1 MDNIL
6 VVKQIGNNLKLKIA
20 KRKKNQY
27 SSPEYRK
34 TLNPQDSNDLA
45 LFLADLK
52 INFNSPISKALKIMK
67 KEEEELTGKGFFLW
81 GKDN

>member
-6 VVKQIGNNLKLKIA
+6 VARQKGNKLKLKIA
-20 KRKKNQY
+20 KRKKDQY

-45 LFLADLK
+45 LFLGDLK
-52 INFNSPISKALKIMK
+52 INFNSPIDKAIKILK
-67 KEEEELTGKGFFLW
+67 KEEEELRSEGFWVFGKQ
-81 GKDN
+81 N

>member
-6 VVKQIGNNLKLKIA
+6 VARQKGNKLKLKIA

-52 INFNSPISKALKIMK
+52 INFNSPIGRAFKIMK
-67 KEEEELTGKGFFLW
+67 KEEEEMTNKGFWFW
-81 GKDN
+81 GQQ

>member
-1 MDNIL
+1 M
-6 VVKQIGNNLKLKIA
+6 LKIA

-52 INFNSPISKALKIMK
+52 INFNSPIERAYDIMK
-67 KEEEELTGKGFFLW
+67 KEEEELTEKGFWFW
-81 GKDN
+81 GKQD

>member
-6 VVKQIGNNLKLKIA
+6 VVKQKGNKLRLKIA

-45 LFLADLK
+45 LFFADLK
-52 INFNSPISKALKIMK
+52 INFNSPIGKAVKIMK
-67 KEEEELTGKGFFLW
+67 QEEEELTDRGFWFW